1 MARTCVYVW
10 TRACVCVSVK
20 WLQRY
25 VLWLKWL
32 SQHQSET
39 ALGNWKWRRQV
50 KMLWPVFHSSVSTEP
65 HGRVPLLRLLK
76 ERSISGSVQV
86 NCRPSSSYFHAARTP
101 EDVKHAKQTE
111 TWVYFGCAVL
121 WKVLESCC
129 VSILS
134 CCATCPVFI
143 FKVLERKAE
152 DSNIIFFL
160 LD

>member
-1 MARTCVYVW
+1 
-10 TRACVCVSVK
+10 
-20 WLQRY
+20 
-25 VLWLKWL
+25 
-32 SQHQSET
+32 
-39 ALGNWKWRRQV
+39 
-50 KMLWPVFHSSVSTEP
+50 MLWPVFHSSVSTEP

-86 NCRPSSSYFHAARTP
+86 NCRPSSSYFHATRTP

-143 FKVLERKAE
+143 FKVFKRKAE
-152 DSNIIFFL
+152 DSNNFFAGLNKPLQDFRVL
-160 LD
+160 LLRDQSALFFYLLFFGAFLKVAFVCSCRQTQEILRCD